1 MIQWQ
6 WHWIIVEEVPIF
18 FSYLPKITI
27 TRERGVET
35 KNQLFKFSST
45 SSSTA
50 TSIPPARIFFSSDE
64 IINGCCYIRH
74 LAVGYLPCY
83 FCHSRFVV
91 VVAVPLFW
99 FWSSFLVYCL
109 SCQAPLHSINAT
121 LCFSMGWKLKQIK
134 LKKSRCIMAFP
145 KLGCCLKNQELYS
158 QQTVKY
164 LYVCRSTNIFLV
176 I

>member
-1 MIQWQ
+1 MKVSKLNNN
-6 WHWIIVEEVPIF
+6 IITFCNLIF
-18 FSYLPKITI
+18 KIGYYSQNIWYQNSSQISSLPCPGDVMTI
-27 TRERGVET
+27 FWAA
-35 KNQLFKFSST
+35 K
-45 SSSTA
+45 
-50 TSIPPARIFFSSDE
+50 

-83 FCHSRFVV
+83 SLLSLPTSESVCPS
-91 VVAVPLFW
+91 VPLFW

-164 LYVCRSTNIFLV
+164 LHVCRNSKKVLGYLNIS
-176 I
+176 

>member
-1 MIQWQ
+1 MKVSKLNKNN
-6 WHWIIVEEVPIF
+6 IIF
-18 FSYLPKITI
+18 
-27 TRERGVET
+27 
-35 KNQLFKFSST
+35 
-45 SSSTA
+45 A
-50 TSIPPARIFFSSDE
+50 TSFSRLAHFTKTFWYQNSSQISSLPCPGDVMTIFWAAK

-83 FCHSRFVV
+83 FCHSRFVFV
-91 VVAVPLFW
+91 VVPLFW

-164 LYVCRSTNIFLV
+164 LHVCRNSKKVLGYLNTS
-176 I
+176 

>member
-1 MIQWQ
+1 MLNKNN
-6 WHWIIVEEVPIF
+6 IIF
-18 FSYLPKITI
+18 
-27 TRERGVET
+27 
-35 KNQLFKFSST
+35 
-45 SSSTA
+45 A
-50 TSIPPARIFFSSDE
+50 TSFSRLAHFTKTFWYQNSSQISSLPYPGDVMTIFWAAK